1 MGVLNALFLAA
12 AAFGAVP
19 LLLHLF
25 HRQQGARVTFPALRY
40 LERTE
45 RDHAHRI
52 RTRQT
57 LLLVLRLAVVG
68 LLVLAG
74 ARLYVRGDGSAHP
87 PTALAIVLD
96 NSLSSGVVVGEGRAL
111 DRLRDL
117 ALEALELATGEDRIW
132 VIRAGEPWAAA
143 FPAGPEEARRR
154 VRETT
159 VVDGASDLPAALA
172 RARELVSASP
182 LRHREILL
190 LSDLQATALS
200 GPPSPAGGDLPVVAW
215 APEAPP
221 TGNRAVGLLV
231 VAGGLPPMVGERS
244 VLTVAL
250 HGWGEGARD
259 EVTARLV
266 LDGRVVAV
274 GHGVPGTTVA
284 LPLPPAPP
292 GWVLGHVE
300 TDPDALRADDRR
312 FFAFRASPAPGVA
325 VSGDAGPFVTE
336 ALGALE
342 AGGRIRRAPAPDAD
356 LVLAAG
362 AAGLEDLPAGVAV
375 AILAPADPVLLP
387 SVNRRL
393 REAGIPWSLEHDP
406 RTQEAGVEGDG
417 LPPGLEG
424 TRVVHRFALVPTPGA
439 DGAGRVLA
447 RVGDAPWLV
456 DGTDRHGRRYLLL
469 ASPLDSVSTSLPLSA
484 AMIQFTDWLAGA
496 GTAPLPP
503 GRAGTAGRP
512 LPAPRDAEAVRLPS
526 GLEVPLDGSRTVW
539 ATGEAGHY
547 AFLAGDSV
555 LAFAAVNP
563 PESESEL
570 RPLPASSLQDH
581 VGTGLR
587 VVDDPHRWS
596 REVFTSRRGSEL
608 VPLLLGA
615 ALLLLF
621 VEGALASSGTWT
633 RPGRRTATG
642 RGEGHG
648 IA

>member
-1 MGVLNALFLAA
+1 MGVLNTLFLAA

-25 HRQQGARVTFPALRY
+25 HRQQGARITFPALRY

-57 LLLVLRLAVVG
+57 LLLVLRLAAVGVV
-68 LLVLAG
+68 VLAG
-74 ARLYVRGDGSAHP
+74 ARLYLRGDGPAHP
-87 PTALAIVLD
+87 PTALAIILD
-96 NSLSSGVVVGEGRAL
+96 NSLSSGVVGGEGRAL

-117 ALEALELATGEDRIW
+117 ALEALELATEEDRIW
-132 VIRAGEPWAAA
+132 VIRAGEPWTAA
-143 FPAGPEEARRR
+143 FPVGPEEARRR

-182 LRHREILL
+182 LRHREIVL
-190 LSDLQATALS
+190 LSDLQATAFP
-200 GPPSPAGGDLPVVAW
+200 GPPAAAAGDLPVVAW
-215 APEAPP
+215 APAASP
-221 TGNRAVGLLV
+221 TGNRGLGALV
-231 VAGGLPPMVGERS
+231 VGGGLPPMVGERS
-244 VLTVAL
+244 VLTVEL
-250 HGWGEGARD
+250 RGWGEVADD

-274 GHGVPGTTVA
+274 ASGGPGTTVA

-292 GWVLGHVE
+292 GWVMGHVE
-300 TDPDALRADDRR
+300 TDPDDLRADDRR

-325 VSGDAGPFVTE
+325 VSGDAGSFVTE
-336 ALGALE
+336 ALGVLE
-342 AGGRIRRAPAPDAD
+342 TGGRVRRAPASDAD

-362 AAGLEDLPAGVAV
+362 AAGLEALTGVAAV

-393 REAGIPWSLEHDP
+393 REAGIPWSLEHDA
-406 RTQEAGVEGDG
+406 RTQEAGVEGDP

-424 TRVVHRFALVPTPGA
+424 ARVIHRFALVRTPGT

-447 RVGDAPWLV
+447 RVGNAPWLV

-484 AMIQFTDWLAGA
+484 AMIHFIDWLAGA
-496 GTAPLPP
+496 GTVPLPP
-503 GRAGTAGRP
+503 GAAGTAGRP
-512 LPAPRDAEAVRLPS
+512 LPAPRDAETVCLPS
-526 GLEVPLDGSRTVW
+526 GLEIPLDGSRTVW

-555 LAFAAVNP
+555 LTSVAVNP
-563 PESESEL
+563 PESESDL
-570 RPLPASSLQDH
+570 RPLPASSLRDQ

-587 VVDDPHRWS
+587 IVDDPHRWS
-596 REVFTSRRGSEL
+596 REVFTSRRGREL
-608 VPLLLGA
+608 VPFLLGA

-621 VEGALASSGTWT
+621 VEGVLASSGTWT
-633 RPGRRTATG
+633 RPGRRAATG